1 MKVFLIG
8 VTGGSG
14 SGKSTVVDRITKA
27 QPDSICIS
35 QDNYY
40 KSASFIRNENI
51 TSYNFDRPEALDLEL
66 MYQNL
71 VDLKSGKAVDIPQ
84 YDFVLHSRKA
94 EKVHIEPRH
103 VIIVDGLMV
112 LYDEKIRGLLDLKLF
127 VDTPADIRLAR
138 RLRRDIQERGRTV
151 ESVLD
156 QYINVVRPGHERYI
170 EPCKAYADLIIPEGG
185 YNENA
190 LDVLISHVQNLAGRL

>member
-40 KSASFIRNENI
+40 KSASFISNENI

-94 EKVHIEPRH
+94 ENLHIEPRH